1 MSSPLTSTDR
11 GDAHMPETGD
21 PKEDVVSK
29 ASPAIAEHASPLS
42 FDATLDRLA
51 KAVERAG
58 LTIFALIDHAA
69 GARNVGLAMPPT
81 VVLIYGHAK
90 GGTPIM
96 LAAPQ
101 AALDLPLRVLV
112 REDADGRT
120 LVAFHPITPTLLAA
134 GVPEA
139 FASRLEP
146 AQALLI
152 KEIQS

>member
-1 MSSPLTSTDR
+1 MSSPLASTGR
-11 GDAHMPETGD
+11 GDAHRPETGD
-21 PKEDVVSK
+21 PQGGVVGK
-29 ASPAIAEHASPLS
+29 ASPAITEHASPLG

-51 KAVERAG
+51 KAIERAG

-69 GARNVGLAMPPT
+69 GAQRVGLAMPPT
-81 VVLIYGHAK
+81 VVLIYGNAK

-120 LVAFHPITPTLLAA
+120 LVAFQPVTPMLLAA
-134 GVPEA
+134 GVPETLA
-139 FASRLEP
+139 NRLGP